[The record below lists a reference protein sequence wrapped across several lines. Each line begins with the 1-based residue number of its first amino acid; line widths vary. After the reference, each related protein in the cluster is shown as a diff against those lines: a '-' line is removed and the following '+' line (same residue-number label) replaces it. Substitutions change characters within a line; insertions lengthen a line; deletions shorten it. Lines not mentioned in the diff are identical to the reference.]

1 MSRVRQFSFRPVM
14 VCVAPV
20 EETGSSR
27 SLDRLD
33 DRTERNVR
41 FGGREFEVRTY
52 PNDDRWVS
60 NANHASAET

>member
-1 MSRVRQFSFRPVM
+1 MGSYAHILWTLSHTIR
-14 VCVAPV
+14 
-20 EETGSSR
+20 TGSSR

-60 NANHASAET
+60 NDNHVSAAT